1 MIQHIS
7 YYKDNKRI
15 IVKPDAKGKFSL
27 LVGVGQ
33 YSKPKFESLTATEFI
48 NHSMVKDYDPT
59 ITLTDGNK
67 LRVYHA
73 GNSNI
78 PIVHP
83 SLVAEQFDVKFRQ
96 KRKNNLQKK
105 LDTLKKKKDGEKRDD
120 RTTQPMAPIAPPYPG
135 SRKSPPLVSNGPPQK
150 KDSSDDPFGP
160 LIDAWFGTDD
170 DKDDP
175 NDGLYDDDYRY
186 GYDDDE
192 PW

>member
-1 MIQHIS
+1 MIQPVS
-7 YYKDNKRI
+7 YYKDGKRI
-15 IVKPDAKGKFSL
+15 IVKPDSKGKFSL
-27 LVGVGQ
+27 LVGIGP

-48 NHSMVKDYDPT
+48 SHNMVKDYDPT

-73 GNSNI
+73 GNSTI

-105 LDTLKKKKDGEKRDD
+105 LDTLKKKKDGEKRDN
-120 RTTQPMAPIAPPYPG
+120 RTTQPMAPITPPYPG

-150 KDSSDDPFGP
+150 KDSTDDPFGP

>member
-7 YYKDNKRI
+7 YYKDGKRVL
-15 IVKPDAKGKFSL
+15 VKPDNKGMFSL

-33 YSKPKFESLTATEFI
+33 YSKPKFESLTATDFI
-48 NHSMVKDYDPT
+48 NHEMVRDYDPT
-59 ITLTDGNK
+59 ITLADGNK
-67 LRVYHA
+67 IRVYHA

-83 SLVAEQFDVKFRQ
+83 SLVAEQFDNKFRQ

-135 SRKSPPLVSNGPPQK
+135 NRKSPQVSSSPPQK
-150 KDSSDDPFGP
+150 TDPSDDPFGP

-170 DKDDP
+170 DTDDQ
-175 NDGLYDDDYRY
+175 NNGLYDDDYQY
-186 GYDDDE
+186 GYDDNGD
-192 PW
+192 